1 MKWMNIEPIM
11 QSEKSQNEKDKY
23 CILMHVYGVQKN
35 GPDEQI
41 CKNTDKTKRMV
52 LQTQWGSRGWDKSRD
67 QS

>member
-1 MKWMNIEPIM
+1 MWMNPESVT
-11 QSEKSQNEKDKY
+11 QSEVSQKEENKY
-23 CILMHVYGVQKN
+23 RILMHVYGVQKN